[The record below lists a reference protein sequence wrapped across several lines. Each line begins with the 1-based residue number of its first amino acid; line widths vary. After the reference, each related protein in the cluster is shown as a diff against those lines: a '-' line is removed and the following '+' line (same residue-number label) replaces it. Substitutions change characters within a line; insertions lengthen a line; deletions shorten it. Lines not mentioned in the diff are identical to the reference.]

1 VTTMGPAGDSP
12 FWGSDVECG
21 AAVADEKLMVRVRA
35 LLAQAEHENTSRAEA
50 EAFTAKAAELMARY
64 GIDAAVLADRAHT
77 RETVTSARVD
87 FDDPYSREKAN
98 LLSTVARYSRC
109 RNVWHGG
116 SRTASHG
123 TLFGFPTDLEH
134 AQVLYTSLLLQ
145 ATTGLLAAAVPRGH
159 HVAAYRRSWLAGFT
173 SGIADR
179 LREAQRRAEEDAR
192 RAHESTVDKST
203 GAGADR
209 SVALVLADR
218 SAQVDAALHEA
229 FPVLTEAQPRR
240 LSGFGGFDGYD
251 AGRRADIGGTRVA
264 TNSRRLLGNGAIG
277 GGGR

>member
-1 VTTMGPAGDSP
+1 M
-12 FWGSDVECG
+12 ECG
-21 AAVADEKLMVRVRA
+21 GAVADEKLMARVRA

-64 GIDAAVLADRAHT
+64 GIDAAVLADRART
-77 RETVTSARVD
+77 REAVTSARVD

-145 ATTGLLAAAVPRGH
+145 ATTGLLAAAIPRSH

-179 LREAQRRAEEDAR
+179 LREAQQRAEEEAR
-192 RAHESTVDKST
+192 RAHEST
-203 GAGADR
+203 ADGSAR
-209 SVALVLADR
+209 SVALLLADR

-264 TNSRRLLGNGAIG
+264 TSSRRLLGNSAIG
-277 GGGR
+277 GG